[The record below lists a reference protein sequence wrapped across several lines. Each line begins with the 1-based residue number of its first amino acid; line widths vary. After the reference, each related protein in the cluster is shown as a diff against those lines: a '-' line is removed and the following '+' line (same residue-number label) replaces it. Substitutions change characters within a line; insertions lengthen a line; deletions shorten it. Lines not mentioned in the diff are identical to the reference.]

1 MDFDRVFSELIF
13 LMKRAGKI
21 KSLDGAGKKRFVI
34 QEMKRIITLDN
45 YIEDVLILVIDL
57 LIQVENGELVI
68 NKDVQDNAV
77 RSVTKCFDYMK
88 CCKK

>member
-1 MDFDRVFSELIF
+1 MDIDRLFKELID
-13 LMKRAGKI
+13 LMKTAGQAKN
-21 KSLDGAGKKRFVI
+21 LDGEDKKKFVI

-45 YIEDVLILVIDL
+45 YVEEILLIVIDL

-68 NKDVQDNAV
+68 NKDVKDNA
-77 RSVTKCFDYMK
+77 TKCFDFIK

>member
-1 MDFDRVFSELIF
+1 MDIDSIFSELIF
-13 LMKRAGKI
+13 LMKRASKI
-21 KSLDGAGKKRFVI
+21 KRLDGAGKKRFVI

-45 YIEDVLILVIDL
+45 YVEEILLIVIDL

-68 NKDVQDNAV
+68 NKDVKDNAI
-77 RSVTKCFDYMK
+77 KCFDYIK

>member
-1 MDFDRVFSELIF
+1 
-13 LMKRAGKI
+13 MKRAGKI

-45 YIEDVLILVIDL
+45 YVEDILLFVIDL

-68 NKDVQDNAV
+68 NKDIQDNAV